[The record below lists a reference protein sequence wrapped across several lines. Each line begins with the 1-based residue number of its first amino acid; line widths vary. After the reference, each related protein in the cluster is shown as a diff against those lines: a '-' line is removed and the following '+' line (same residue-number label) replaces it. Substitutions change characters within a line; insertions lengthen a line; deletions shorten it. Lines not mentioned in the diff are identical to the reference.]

1 MLPLK
6 GFAFSSSPTF
16 PKLCWREAG
25 DCSQAGGSGLQLKSA
40 CGAPQAA
47 GLTLGKLG
55 PPGVPQIPL
64 MDWGN
69 PFWGYWCQG
78 ISPDAPQAVHEGCLC
93 PGPSVLPRCSEE
105 VKAPG
110 EEVSKAKVHYNVEFT
125 FDTDA
130 RVAITIYYQASEE
143 FHNGVAR

>member
-55 PPGVPQIPL
+55 PPGVPQFPL
-64 MDWGN
+64 MDWGS